1 MRPSDGGRALGGH
14 RRRGV
19 LFSASAAVEA
29 PVCSTTKVVGIAGT
43 DTLIR
48 VTYENRG
55 WWLRYASQEGVTTA
69 RSSGGSL
76 ELPALLG
83 SRQHPLVCCMG
94 TFLSAVRR
102 TSWAQAGRPSCL
114 RIPSVSFS
122 TKRVWR
128 VVMDG
133 WKDETGQLNVL
144 PQSPPMQVEA
154 LSTRA
159 RIRPQEN
166 FA

>member
-1 MRPSDGGRALGGH
+1 MLPSDGCRALGGH

-19 LFSASAAVEA
+19 PFSASVAVGA
-29 PVCSTTKVVGIAGT
+29 LVCSTTKVVGIAGT

-48 VTYENRG
+48 STYENRG
-55 WWLRYASQEGVTTA
+55 WWLKYASQEGVTTA

-76 ELPALLG
+76 ELPALPG
-83 SRQHPLVCCMG
+83 SRQYPLVYCMG
-94 TFLSAVRR
+94 TFMSAVRR

-114 RIPSVSFS
+114 RVPSVSFS

-128 VVMDG
+128 VLMDG

-144 PQSPPMQVEA
+144 LQSSPMQVEA
-154 LSTRA
+154 LTTRA
-159 RIRPQEN
+159 RTRPQQN
-166 FA
+166 LV